1 MKSSSD
7 DLRRRADRVF
17 EAALDLTP
25 EERAPYLDETCAE
38 DPELRALVDRLLRN
52 ADDESPG
59 LGPRGLLPSSLWT
72 EVARGL
78 NEVGETDDSPV
89 GRVIGRYRLLEEIGR
104 GGMAVVY
111 LAERA
116 DGQFEQQVA
125 LKRIKR
131 GVDTDEVLL
140 RFDQERQILALARHP
155 HIARLLDGGV
165 DDDGRPYFV
174 MEHVEGRPIDR
185 YCDEEKLSV
194 PERLQLFLQV
204 ARAVS
209 YAHRNLVVH
218 RDLKPS
224 NILVTDEGSD
234 TRSGVGTSGVVKL
247 LDFGIA
253 KVLDAD
259 AAVGATP
266 LTRTHV
272 RPMTPVY
279 ASPEQVRGGPVTTA
293 SDIYQ
298 LGLLLYELLSGCYPY
313 RLAERSPDEAVRA
326 ICETEPT
333 RPSDAVLAA
342 AGHVPPAA
350 GDRTPTSEAI
360 GAARRTSPERLR
372 RRLSGDLDNIVL
384 MALRKEPERRY
395 GSVTQLIEDIER
407 HLDGRPVRARANTFT
422 YRAGKLLRRH
432 RVAAVTAAAA
442 LALIVTLVAFYTVR
456 LTHERDRARLAAAE
470 ASQVAGFL
478 RGLFEVSA
486 PTRSLGEQVTARQ
499 LLDRG
504 AERVEEDLEGQPEL
518 QASLMTLMGDVY
530 RELAL
535 LEESDPLLERAVE
548 LRREDPDTPPEKLAE
563 SLHVS
568 AELKNA
574 RGDYDEARNLVE
586 QALSLRREALD
597 EGHPEVGRTWMLL
610 GRVAHAQGELEEAL
624 EIQRQ
629 AREVLAAALG
639 PEHPDVGAS
648 LLGTGQ
654 TLVSLQRFRE
664 AEKVLR
670 DAVGILR
677 TAGESKQVQL
687 AEARRLLGAALRHLG
702 DAEGAVEQFQ
712 ESLRIAEKVYGPDHP
727 QVAVN
732 LDLLAGA
739 LHHAEH
745 FEQAVEYR
753 RRAIEIYERA
763 YGPDHPRLAGVLNN
777 LGRTH
782 QRARDYDEAL
792 GLYRR
797 SARILEGALG
807 PDHLHTLI
815 SQRNLAS
822 LLYQTGDL
830 RAALELFERVRDG
843 YERALGPDTPY
854 LSLPLHRLG
863 TIHLDL
869 GQAARA
875 EPLLRRA
882 LAVGRDE
889 GTARFPE
896 IVRPR
901 IDLGRC
907 LTRLGRYD
915 EAEEILRRNLDE
927 GDLDYGSAKRTH
939 EALAELYG
947 TWDRPDDAER
957 HRRAAAELDAEHE
970 EET

>member
-1 MKSSSD
+1 MKSSTD
-7 DLRRRADRVF
+7 DRRRRADRVF

-25 EERAPYLDETCAE
+25 EQRGRYLDDACAG
-38 DPELRALVDRLLRN
+38 DPELRALVERLLRS
-52 ADDESPG
+52 ADDETLGFGPG
-59 LGPRGLLPSSLWT
+59 GALPSSLWS
-72 EVARGL
+72 EV
-78 NEVGETDDSPV
+78 VGELIGEAGGDPEGGDTS
-89 GRVIGRYRLLEEIGR
+89 GKVIGRYRILEEIGR

-116 DGQFEQQVA
+116 DGQFEQKVA

-155 HIARLLDGGV
+155 HIAQLLDGGV

-185 YCDEEKLSV
+185 YCDEETLDV
-194 PERLQLFLQV
+194 PDRLRLFLQV

-224 NILVTDEGSD
+224 NILVTDDGRDSEGS
-234 TRSGVGTSGVVKL
+234 VVKL

-253 KVLDAD
+253 KLLDAD
-259 AAVGATP
+259 AAPGATP
-266 LTRTHV
+266 MTRTWA

-279 ASPEQVRGGPVTTA
+279 ASPEQIRGGPVTTA

-333 RPSDAVLAA
+333 RPSNAVLAA
-342 AGHVPPAA
+342 AGHAPPAA
-350 GDRTPTSEAI
+350 GDEAPTSEAI

-372 RRLSGDLDNIVL
+372 RRLAGDLDNIVL

-407 HLDGRPVRARANTFT
+407 HLDGRPVRARPNTFA
-422 YRAGKLLRRH
+422 YRTGKLLRRH

-470 ASQVAGFL
+470 ANQVARFL

-504 AERVEEDLEGQPEL
+504 AERIDEDLAEQPKL
-518 QASLMTLMGDVY
+518 QASMMTLMGDVY

-535 LEESDPLLERAVE
+535 LDEAGPLIERAVA
-548 LRREDPDTPPEKLAE
+548 LRRADPDTPPESLAE
-563 SLHVS
+563 SLRVL
-568 AELKNA
+568 AELKSS
-574 RGDYDEARNLVE
+574 GGEYDEARSLVE
-586 QALSLRREALD
+586 EALSLHRRVLGD
-597 EGHPEVGRTWMLL
+597 RHPEVGRTLMLL
-610 GRVAHAQGELEEAL
+610 GRVVHVQGELDEAL

-629 AREVLAAALG
+629 AREVLGATLG
-639 PEHPDVGAS
+639 PEHPDVGFS
-648 LLGTGQ
+648 LLSTGK

-664 AEKVLR
+664 AEEVLR
-670 DAVGILR
+670 DAVEILR
-677 TAGESKQVQL
+677 AAGESEQIHL
-687 AEARRLLGAALRHLG
+687 AEARQLLGTALRHRG
-702 DAEGAVEQFQ
+702 DPEGAVEQLR
-712 ESLRIAEKVYGPDHP
+712 ESLRITEKVYGPDHP
-727 QVAVN
+727 QVAMN

-739 LHHAEH
+739 LHHAER
-745 FEQAVEYR
+745 FEQAIEYR
-753 RRAIEIYERA
+753 QRAIGIYERT
-763 YGPDHPRLAGVLNN
+763 YGPDHPQLAGVLNN
-777 LGRTH
+777 LGRTY
-782 QRARDYDEAL
+782 QRIQDYDRAL
-792 GLYRR
+792 ELYGK
-797 SARILEGALG
+797 SARILEASLG

-815 SQRNLAS
+815 SLRNVAS

-830 RAALELFERVRDG
+830 QAARELFERVRDG
-843 YERALGPDTPY
+843 YEREVGPDTPY
-854 LSLPLHRLG
+854 LALPLHRLG

-869 GQAARA
+869 GQPAEA

-915 EAEEILRRNLDE
+915 EAEQVLMRNLDE

-939 EALAELYG
+939 QALAELYEV
-947 TWDRPDDAER
+947 WDRPDDAAR
-957 HRRAAAELDAEHE
+957 HLRTAADLDAAAGAG
-970 EET
+970 